1 MVVLINYLHVMT
13 ILPSSIL
20 VNEIYIAPL
29 QKRLFMWCKP
39 NNLDDEKK
47 SEKSVDKYIH
57 SEDADAEKG
66 LPNHTREGDMKVKT
80 VLEKTSE
87 MNRIDRYLVE
97 SYAPFITRRSS
108 FLLCSSIIL
117 VRIITRRFIDRF
129 SFEYCIFW
137 FSNLIRTFNVSYRQL
152 SLVFAAQWSSPWMM
166 APLSYSQASTT

>member
-29 QKRLFMWCKP
+29 QKQFVMWCKP
-39 NNLDDEKK
+39 KCLSNNLDHEQK
-47 SEKSVDKYIH
+47 SEKSADKYIH

-66 LPNHTREGDMKVKT
+66 LPNHTRGGDMKVKN
-80 VLEKTSE
+80 VIENPSE

-108 FLLCSSIIL
+108 YLLCSSIIL

-129 SFEYCIFW
+129 SFEYCIFC
-137 FSNLIRTFNVSYRQL
+137 FSNLIRTFNVRIGNY
-152 SLVFAAQWSSPWMM
+152 PWY
-166 APLSYSQASTT
+166 LRHNEVRHE